1 MKINSKPLF
10 TFLLLLGIAAKGYSQ
25 TGCGSSYAKGQKFH
39 FTREDAPA
47 ITDIEG
53 VGLLTPKELKVVQ
66 KQFDIDVNAGIRKGK
81 QYKFDMVISDVQPGE
96 NGNIYEF
103 EYATPSAKYHS
114 YNVCSRD
121 TLYGIRSLTGTP
133 MMEGA
138 DTVGFF
144 KLGIVQYPLKMAVGD
159 VLPVTTDLNYT
170 FPKNFDMSYKRQV
183 LDYVLS
189 TSSSRAYQGYVHT
202 TTSITEFFKEFTMH
216 LSYTIQFSAPTN
228 TYRYVVGQEDILFGG
243 KTYKAFKIALV
254 LETRVDDVISNIEA
268 DEKLV
273 KWTLDFTNNYIKKK
287 ANKAAG
293 LRNTGFEWFVPELG
307 AVVQSEI
314 LDGNGKSMYKS
325 TLDGID

>member
-1 MKINSKPLF
+1 MTIRLKSAF
-10 TFLLLLGIAAKGYSQ
+10 AFLLLAALSANGYAQ

-39 FTREDAPA
+39 FVREDAPA
-47 ITDIEG
+47 ITDIDG
-53 VGLLTPKELKVVQ
+53 IGLLTPKELKAAQ
-66 KQFDIDVNAGIRKGK
+66 KQFDLDVNAGIRKGK
-81 QYKFDMVISDVQPGE
+81 QYKFDMVISDIQSGA

-103 EYATPSAKYHS
+103 EYATPSATYHS

-133 MMEGA
+133 MMEGK

-183 LDYVLS
+183 LDYVLTS
-189 TSSSRAYQGYVHT
+189 SSSRAYQGYVHT
-202 TTSITEFFKEFTMH
+202 TTSITEFFKEITMH

-228 TYRYVVGQEDILFGG
+228 TYRYVVGQEDIQFGG

-254 LETRVDDVISNIEA
+254 LETRVNDVISNIEA
-268 DEKLV
+268 DDKLV
-273 KWTLDFTNNYIKKK
+273 KWTLEFTNNYIKKK

-293 LRNTGFEWFVPELG
+293 LRNTGYEWFVPELG
-307 AVVQSEI
+307 AIVQSEI
-314 LDGNGKSMYKS
+314 LDGEGKSMYKS
-325 TLDGID
+325 ILSSID